1 MRHPALALATAALLI
16 VVAMP
21 LAIGLA
27 VLARVEGRVQERVAR
42 RALGELEL
50 RIANPGATRL
60 ALYRAGR
67 DQDEAVPVAVESF
80 ASAWLPPARYFLE
93 ANGPRGRLLY
103 PVTFD
108 PERPGPNGDGSLDL
122 AVRPMPL
129 EPPAPAGA
137 DPGFVYVPSGPHEI
151 GDRRTPRQAH
161 HVWLAGFFIASFET
175 TNAEFRRFLADP
187 GGYDDRSNWTEAG
200 WAWRARGASQATARL
215 QPGDPRFPRFGRDP
229 LPVVLVTWYE
239 ADAYCRWL
247 TRRVEGGRFWL
258 RLPTEGEW
266 EKAARGPD
274 GFDYGLGMDLSEA
287 QAALYN
293 WRKNPHADP
302 TVVVAGD
309 GRARYRANRYGL
321 YHMSGNA
328 AEWTASLY
336 RHYNV
341 ERPYSDDD
349 RNDRTLP
356 GMRVTRGGSWYS
368 AANVRLY
375 LAYREEFQPEMSSDD
390 LGFRVAAVPL
400 PGPLR

>member
-16 VVAMP
+16 VVVTP

-27 VLARVEGRVQERVAR
+27 VLARIERRLQERVAR

-50 RIANPGATRL
+50 RIANSGATRL

-67 DQDEAVPVAVESF
+67 DQDEAVPIAVESF

-93 ANGPRGRLLY
+93 ANGPRGRVLY

-108 PERPGPNGDGSLDL
+108 PEHPGPNSDGSLDL

-129 EPPAPAGA
+129 ASPPPAGA
-137 DPGFVYVPSGPHEI
+137 DPGFVYVPSGPFEI

-161 HVWLAGFFIASFET
+161 HVWLGGFFIASFET
-175 TNAEFRRFLADP
+175 TNGEFRRFLADP

-200 WAWRARGASQATARL
+200 WAWRARGASRASARL

-247 TRRVEGGRFWL
+247 TRREGGGRFWF

-274 GFDYGLGMDLSEA
+274 GFDYGLGMDLSES

-302 TVVVAGD
+302 TVVDAGD

-321 YHMSGNA
+321 YHVSGNA

-341 ERPYSDDD
+341 GQPYREDD